1 MKQNE
6 VMNNEDINMM
16 YYFQDEDKDN
26 YNFKISALRII
37 FAKIIIMKFNDTIN
51 IRNITG
57 LSITINPLDISIN
70 GLNND
75 EEKIL
80 RDFFIM
86 YLEPK

>member
-1 MKQNE
+1 MSNRQ
-6 VMNNEDINMM
+6 EDINMM